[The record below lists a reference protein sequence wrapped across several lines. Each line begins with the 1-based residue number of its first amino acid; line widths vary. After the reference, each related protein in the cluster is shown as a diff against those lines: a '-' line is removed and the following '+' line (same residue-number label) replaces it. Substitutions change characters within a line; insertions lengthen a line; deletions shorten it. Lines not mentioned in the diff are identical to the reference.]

1 MSNETEIVI
10 SGIAGRFPECDSTE
24 EFKQK
29 LYNNADLL
37 TLDDRRWS
45 PGIYGVPSRSGK
57 LKEIS
62 KFDAEFFGIH
72 SKLANSMDI
81 QLRILL
87 EVTHEAIVDA
97 G

>member
-1 MSNETEIVI
+1 M
-10 SGIAGRFPECDSTE
+10 
-24 EFKQK
+24 
-29 LYNNADLL
+29 
-37 TLDDRRWS
+37 
-45 PGIYGVPSRSGK
+45 YGVPPRTGK

-72 SKLANSMDI
+72 SKLANAMDV

-97 G
+97 GIFINYIIWD